1 MIYFEVKVSKK
12 GVKTIYDTSYFSN
25 LYIIGLM
32 IEHPNFTISKGRTS
46 LDFLAGLSFSPI
58 TTGTY
63 SQAKGVQQR
72 RKPSIMIKCSRR

>member
-1 MIYFEVKVSKK
+1 
-12 GVKTIYDTSYFSN
+12 
-25 LYIIGLM
+25 M